1 MSTHQPTD
9 DELRHLTPEERAALA
24 EDYDEDADNEA
35 AAAAAAN
42 AGGAGNGAA
51 EDDEAPAAAGAAQA
65 PAAAPAAA
73 QAPAAAAA
81 PAAGGAAQD
90 DGQGAA
96 TTDAPAAPAPAPA
109 ASRAPAYVVEL
120 PADFAEQQAANK
132 QARAELK
139 AKLNS
144 GDLDMEEYEA
154 EAERLDEERMSLM
167 AQKQRAEISKEMTE
181 QAAQNDWKA
190 AINSFMDD
198 ASKNGEIGLID
209 YRKDEDKAR
218 DFDSMVKGLATAN
231 PDKPLEWYLYE
242 AHKRV
247 VALHEIPVVAKTSKK
262 EQGRKPPVDT
272 ITPNLAH
279 MPGGSGDG
287 DAFADE
293 FAAIDK
299 LTGLAA
305 ERAVAALSPQKLAL
319 YLERD

>member
-1 MSTHQPTD
+1 MSTQLTE

-35 AAAAAAN
+35 AVAAAN

-51 EDDEAPAAAGAAQA
+51 EDEEAQAAAGAAQA

-96 TTDAPAAPAPAPA
+96 TVDAPAAPAPAPA
-109 ASRAPAYVVEL
+109 APRAPVYVAEL
-120 PADFAEQQAANK
+120 PADFAEKQAANK

-139 AKLNS
+139 TKLND

-154 EAERLDEERMSLM
+154 EAERLDEERMALM

-190 AINSFMDD
+190 AISSFMDD
-198 ASKNGEIGLID
+198 ASKNGEIGIVD
-209 YRKDEDKAR
+209 YQKDENKAR
-218 DFDSMVKGLATAN
+218 DFDAMVKGLASAN
-231 PDKPLEWYLYE
+231 PDKPLDWYLYE

-247 VALHEIPVVAKTSKK
+247 VALHEIPVVAKASKK
-262 EQGRKPPVDT
+262 DVGRKPPVDT
-272 ITPNLAH
+272 ITQNLAH

-287 DAFADE
+287 DAFEDE

-299 LTGLAA
+299 LTGMAA
-305 ERAVAALSPQKLAL
+305 ERAVAALSPQKQAL
-319 YLERD
+319 YLERG